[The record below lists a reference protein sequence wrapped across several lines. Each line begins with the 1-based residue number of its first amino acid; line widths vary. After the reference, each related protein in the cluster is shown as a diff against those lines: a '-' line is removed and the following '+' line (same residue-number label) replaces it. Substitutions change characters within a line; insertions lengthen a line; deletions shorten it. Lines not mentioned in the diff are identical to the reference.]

1 MIVKG
6 EQKKL
11 LMFCGPSGSGKTTI
25 TQHLIKRVSGL
36 GFSVS
41 ATTRPK
47 RAGEKEGEHY
57 YFLSN
62 DEFRKKIQN
71 GDFVEW
77 EEVYDNVFYGTLRSE
92 IERIWQYGK
101 HVIFDIDVEGGLNIK
116 NQYPENSLAVFV
128 QPPSI
133 EHLRQRLMERATD
146 HLENIEK
153 RVTKAVHELRYAP
166 RFDHVIIN
174 MDKNKTLDEAVRLV
188 KNYLKIPVHQK

>member
-1 MIVKG
+1 
-6 EQKKL
+6 
-11 LMFCGPSGSGKTTI
+11 MFCGPSGSGKTTI
-25 TQHLIKRVSGL
+25 TQHLLERIPHL
-36 GFSVS
+36 GFSIS

-47 RAGEKEGEHY
+47 RSGEQEGEHY
-57 YFLSN
+57 YFLTN
-62 DEFRKKIQN
+62 EEFRIKIQN

-92 IERIWQYGK
+92 IERIWKSGR

-116 NQYPENSLAVFV
+116 NRYPENSLAVFV

-146 HLENIEK
+146 HPENIER
-153 RVTKAVHELRYAP
+153 RVSKAVHELRYAP

-174 MDKNKTLDEAVRLV
+174 TDRDKTLVEAEKLI
-188 KNYLKIPVHQK
+188 KEYLKIPVHQK

>member
-1 MIVKG
+1 MEK
-6 EQKKL
+6 EQNKL

-25 TQHLIKRVSGL
+25 TQHLIKNIPNL
-36 GFSVS
+36 GFSIS

-47 RAGEKEGEHY
+47 RAAEKNGEHY

-62 DEFRKKIQN
+62 DNFRKKIQQ
-71 GDFVEW
+71 GEFVEW
-77 EEVYDNVFYGTLRSE
+77 EEVYDGIFYGTLRSE
-92 IERIWQYGK
+92 IERIWQSGK

-133 EHLRQRLMERATD
+133 EHLRHRLMERATD
-146 HLENIEK
+146 HPENIEK
-153 RVTKAVHELRYAP
+153 RVSKAVFELRYAP

-174 MDKNKTLDEAVRLV
+174 IDKEKTLSEAERLV
-188 KNYLKIPVHQK
+188 KNYLKIPVNQK

>member
-1 MIVKG
+1 MTN

-11 LMFCGPSGSGKTTI
+11 IMFCGPSGSGKTTI
-25 TQHLIKRVSGL
+25 TQYLIENIPDL

-41 ATTRPK
+41 ATTRAK
-47 RAGEKEGEHY
+47 RNGEKEGDHY
-57 YFLSN
+57 YFLTN
-62 DEFRKKIQN
+62 EEFREKIQN
-71 GDFVEW
+71 GEFVEW
-77 EEVYDNVFYGTLRSE
+77 EEVYDSVFYGTLRSE
-92 IERIWQYGK
+92 IERIWNSGK

-146 HLENIEK
+146 HPENIEK
-153 RVTKAVHELRYAP
+153 RVAKAVHELRYAP

-174 MDKNKTLDEAVRLV
+174 NDKGKTLDEALKVT
-188 KNYLKIPVHQK
+188 KNFLKIPEPQK